1 MTIHRVLTLAFLAT
15 CVCYGQSEGLPP
27 EWEARKLIQ
36 EVIDK
41 LKPLGPF
48 LNRLDA
54 GKWVERGAPQ
64 AYRDQLKAA
73 QDQFDYTLG
82 AAQRLLQQPDKLS
95 TAIETGMRM
104 QSLEFMLLSIAEA
117 VRRYQNGAMAELLTS
132 QLGESATPREKFR
145 QYVVQL
151 AAAKEEEL
159 AVADREAQRCRD
171 ILSRQPVGLPRPL
184 APKPAPAK
192 KEVKK

>member
-1 MTIHRVLTLAFLAT
+1 M
-15 CVCYGQSEGLPP
+15 
-27 EWEARKLIQ
+27 
-36 EVIDK
+36 IDK
-41 LKPLGPF
+41 LKPVGPF

-54 GKWVERGAPQ
+54 GKWVERGAPP
-64 AYRDQLKAA
+64 AYREQLKAA

-82 AAQRLLQQPDKLS
+82 AAQRLLQQPDRLS
-95 TAIETGMRM
+95 IAMETGLRV
-104 QSLEFMLLSIAEA
+104 QSLEFMLLSIAEV
-117 VRRYQNGAMAELLTS
+117 VRRYQNGAIADLLIS
-132 QLGESATPREKFR
+132 QLGESAAPREKFR

-159 AVADREAQRCRD
+159 NVADREAQRCRD
-171 ILSRQPVGLPRPL
+171 MLSRQPVSLPKPS

>member
-1 MTIHRVLTLAFLAT
+1 MSMHRVFTLAFLAARM
-15 CVCYGQSEGLPP
+15 CYGQSEGLPP
-27 EWEARKLIQ
+27 EWEARKLVQ
-36 EVIDK
+36 EMIDK
-41 LKPLGPF
+41 LKPVGPF

-54 GKWVERGAPQ
+54 GKWVERGAPP
-64 AYRDQLKAA
+64 AYREQLKAA

-82 AAQRLLQQPDKLS
+82 AAQRLLQQPDRLS
-95 TAIETGMRM
+95 IAMETGLRV
-104 QSLEFMLLSIAEA
+104 QSLEFMLLSIAEV
-117 VRRYQNGAMAELLTS
+117 VRRYQNGAIADLLIS
-132 QLGESATPREKFR
+132 QLGESAAPREKFR

-159 AVADREAQRCRD
+159 NVADREAQRCRD
-171 ILSRQPVGLPRPL
+171 MLSRQPVSLPKPS